1 MTEKNIIATESQTRE
16 RSKIG
21 FPYCD
26 LDDAV
31 AVAKAI
37 FQNGGQQGTTDQ
49 LAAWLKHENVESGTF
64 KIKVLAA
71 RMFGVIRTNADAVLL
86 TDLGSQIVDPQTE
99 PAARAQAF
107 LRVPLYRAIYEK
119 YKGRMLPGDAALEAE
134 MITLGVAAKQ
144 KARARQGFQ
153 RSAEQAK
160 LFAQGKD
167 RLVLPGG
174 VSLDSKPNGG
184 ASRKMDQPQTTT
196 AAGDLDPMLSMLF
209 ESLPPTGA
217 EWSSDARQQ
226 WLEIL
231 RRAFDRVYKDKPE

>member
-1 MTEKNIIATESQTRE
+1 MAEEKTADTTSRTRE

-26 LDDAV
+26 LNDAV

-37 FQNGGQQGTTDQ
+37 FEHGGQQGATDQ
-49 LAAWLKHENVESGTF
+49 LAAWLKHENVESGAF
-64 KIKVLAA
+64 KIKILAA
-71 RMFGVIRTNADAVLL
+71 RMFGVIQTDGDVVLL
-86 TDLGSQIVDPQTE
+86 TDLGNHIVNPQTE

-134 MITLGVAAKQ
+134 MATLGVAPKQ

-174 VSLDSKPNGG
+174 VSLDSKANGG
-184 ASRKMDQPQTTT
+184 ASRKMENQEIAST
-196 AAGDLDPMLSMLF
+196 GELDPMLAMVL
-209 ESLPPTGA
+209 EELPPTGS
-217 EWSSDARQQ
+217 EWSREAREQ
-226 WLEIL
+226 WLRIL
-231 RRAFDRVYKDKPE
+231 QRALDRVYKDKA